1 MSALQAV
8 REGAALCRR
17 PELRTLLLEG
27 PDRVRFL
34 NGMLTQDVRALG
46 PGQSALALK
55 VSAKGRIEA
64 SVRVRATEDRLL
76 LEVRA
81 LRADKLLRTLEQ
93 HMIMDDCSIRDV
105 SSERTVLSLL
115 GPASAS
121 LLGALLGAPLPALE
135 VSDGP
140 QGGVK
145 APARSGLSEAI
156 APAGGLTSPT
166 TGPDAFVELDG
177 LTLHVP
183 PARADA
189 LFSGLERLGAAPIS
203 EAELEI
209 VRIERGVPV
218 DGPEL
223 DEDTLPMEAKLSAA
237 VSLEKGCYVG
247 QEVIARGTN
256 LGGVQ
261 YGLVGV
267 ALGAQASPPGT
278 SLYAGAED
286 KPQGELC
293 SVCYSPRLG
302 QHIALAY
309 VRKAHEAP
317 GTELWA
323 GPLRHPVRVSALP
336 FVED

>member
-64 SVRVRATEDRLL
+64 SVRVRAAEDRLL

-121 LLGALLGAPLPALE
+121 LLGALLGAPLPALG
-135 VSDGP
+135 VSDEAS
-140 QGGVK
+140 GGAK
-145 APARSGLSEAI
+145 PLARCSFL
-156 APAGGLTSPT
+156 
-166 TGPDAFVELDG
+166 ELDG
-177 LTLHVP
+177 LTVIADRSFGLPGLELHVP

-267 ALGAQASPPGT
+267 ALGAEASPPGT

-323 GPLRHPVRVSALP
+323 GSLRHPVRVSALP
-336 FVED
+336 FVDD